1 MHVTQKEL
9 GAFLRKD
16 CAFYSSPLNRSVSI
30 LHHAFYIVRSNKI
43 DAKSFAKMNYKMKNV
58 MRLYL
63 SLIFS

>member
-30 LHHAFYIVRSNKI
+30 LHHAYIGRSDKT
-43 DAKSFAKMNYKMKNV
+43 DVKSFAENE
-58 MRLYL
+58 L
-63 SLIFS
+63 